1 MKTVKLIRIALC
13 GPSDV
18 EDEIGI
24 AKRVICALSAGE
36 LDGREILL
44 QPLHW
49 RENSSPDLS
58 HRPQAIL
65 NRQIVDK
72 ADIVVAVF
80 WNRFGTSTGVY
91 DSGTEEEIKRA
102 HTLAKRV
109 MVYFS
114 KRFKTGPMDTVQ
126 LSNLDTFKCK
136 LRFLGLVEE
145 FESHDEFRE
154 KFTRQL
160 LQSVGE
166 LLAPGTPTT
175 DASGKAKRPR
185 TETDTT
191 VNQSQR
197 GGRGNIQAG
206 FVGTLNVRSQK
217 PKITVAPTPG
227 CVSAEELKQI
237 GEWIEILADGDTG
250 IARDRAFWKWGKM
263 FNNAFNI
270 PRRDLLPASKMV
282 DAQAWYEQQ
291 RKMQRIGYKTAAP
304 DVWRNDKYAFI
315 KARMREMGRANAD
328 YYPEV
333 SSRLRMK
340 RPFTSLK
347 NLSKKDLERV
357 YTMVSR
363 DSANR

>member
-1 MKTVKLIRIALC
+1 MKTVKLIQIALC

-18 EDEIGI
+18 EEEIGI
-24 AKRVICALSAGE
+24 AKSVIRSLSE
-36 LDGREILL
+36 REIDGHGIVL
-44 QPLHW
+44 QTLDW

-58 HRPQAIL
+58 QRSQAIL

-80 WNRFGTSTGVY
+80 WNRFGSSTGLY

-102 HTLAKRV
+102 YTLTKRV

-114 KRFKTGPMDTVQ
+114 KRFKTEQVDTVQ
-126 LSNLDTFKCK
+126 LDYLETFKCK

-145 FESHDEFRE
+145 FETHGDFRD
-154 KFTRQL
+154 KFSRQL
-160 LQSVGE
+160 QQSVSE
-166 LLAPGTPTT
+166 LLAANKSTT
-175 DASGKAKRPR
+175 GESKKAEQRR
-185 TETDTT
+185 TETKTT

-197 GGRGNIQAG
+197 GGKGNFQANVMG
-206 FVGTLNVRSQK
+206 MLNVRSQK
-217 PKITVAPTPG
+217 PKITVTPTSG

-237 GEWIEILADGDTG
+237 GEWIETLAEGDTG
-250 IARDRAFWKWGKM
+250 IARDRAFGKWGKM

-270 PRRDLLPASKMV
+270 PRRDLLPSSKMV
-282 DAQAWYEQQ
+282 DALAWYDQQ

-304 DVWRNDKYAFI
+304 DEWRNNAYAFI
-315 KARMREMGRANAD
+315 KARMREMGRTNAD

-333 SSRLRMK
+333 SCRLKMK

-363 DSANR
+363 DSANY

>member
-1 MKTVKLIRIALC
+1 MKTVKLIQIALC

-18 EDEIGI
+18 EEEIGI
-24 AKRVICALSAGE
+24 AKRVICALSDGE
-36 LDGREILL
+36 LDGRGILL

-49 RENSSPDLS
+49 RENASPDLAQ
-58 HRPQAIL
+58 RPQAVL

-80 WNRFGTSTGVY
+80 WNRFGSSTGVY

-102 HTLAKRV
+102 HTLTKRV

-166 LLAPGTPTT
+166 LLAPDTSKT
-175 DASGKAKRPR
+175 DESGKAERPR
-185 TETDTT
+185 TETNTT
-191 VNQSQR
+191 LNQSQR
-197 GGRGNIQAG
+197 GGRGNFQAG
-206 FVGTLNVRSQK
+206 FVNTLTVRSQK
-217 PKITVAPTPG
+217 PKITIAPTPG

-237 GEWIEILADGDTG
+237 GEWIETLAEGDTG
-250 IARDRAFWKWGKM
+250 IARDRAFGKWGKM

-270 PRRDLLPASKMV
+270 PKRDLLPSSKMG

-304 DVWRNDKYAFI
+304 DEWRNNAYAFI
-315 KARMREMGRANAD
+315 KARMSEMGRTNAD

-333 SSRLRMK
+333 SSRLKMK

-357 YTMVSR
+357 YGVVSR
-363 DSANR
+363 DSDGR